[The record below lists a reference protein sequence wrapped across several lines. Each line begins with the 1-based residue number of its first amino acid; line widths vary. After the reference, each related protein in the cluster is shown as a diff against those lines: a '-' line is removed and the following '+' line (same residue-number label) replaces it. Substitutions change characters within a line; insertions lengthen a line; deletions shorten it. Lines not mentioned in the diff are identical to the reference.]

1 VRNHQR
7 HAFRH
12 RLCLARTA
20 PFPLRSEITE
30 LVDVSQTPLILFSGI
45 AADESL
51 TMPQKLTFP
60 NLVVPAWPQPM
71 ERESVSGYCQRLAD
85 DLRPFGAIAV
95 GGISFGGIIGLEV
108 ARFLKPECVILIGS
122 LRGADELPWRIRAL
136 RPFLP
141 LLPWIPI
148 SWMQWL
154 AAAVPLWSAPLASI
168 VKQFRHADPLTLR
181 WSIRQILKWKVGPKL
196 ECPIYQIHGDRDFVF
211 PISLTHPTETIRG
224 GGHLISLTRSKQ
236 VNEFV
241 RKCLEKHT

>member
-1 VRNHQR
+1 MTDISQ
-7 HAFRH
+7 
-12 RLCLARTA
+12 A
-20 PFPLRSEITE
+20 PVI
-30 LVDVSQTPLILFSGI
+30 VFSGI

-51 TMPQKLTFP
+51 AMPQKLAFP
-60 NLVVPAWPQPM
+60 NLVVPGWPCPM
-71 ERESVSGYCQRLAD
+71 ERESLSSYCERLAD
-85 DLRPFGAIAV
+85 DLRPINALAI

-108 ARFLKPECVILIGS
+108 ARFLKPQCIILIGS
-122 LRGADELPWRIRAL
+122 LRSPNELPWRIRAL

-168 VKQFRHADPLTLR
+168 VKQFRQADPLTLR
-181 WSIRQILKWKVGPKL
+181 WSILHILKWKGAPKL

-211 PISLTHPTETIRG
+211 PISLTRPDEVIRG

-236 VNEFV
+236 VNAFIRRCIES
-241 RKCLEKHT
+241 HA